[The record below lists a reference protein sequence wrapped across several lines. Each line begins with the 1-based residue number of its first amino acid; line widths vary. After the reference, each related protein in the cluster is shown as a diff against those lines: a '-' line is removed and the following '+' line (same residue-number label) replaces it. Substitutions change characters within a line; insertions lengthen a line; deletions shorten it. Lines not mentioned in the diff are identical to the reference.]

1 MIALEN
7 LTAEFKR
14 NNRYLDISSINIDET
29 TSEIAGMHPKF
40 WFEVNGDKYLAK
52 FDRFNHSNYGE
63 MIYNSLAKQVIEQD
77 SIVDYDFVL
86 DKQGRHGVACKNF
99 LKDDE
104 ILLSGYEFI
113 LRFSNKKE
121 LEIKSLGSF
130 YFSLGK
136 EFNNIEYLN
145 KLFHIAYDGDEEKVR
160 ESLSTLFKM
169 FVLDTLCNNTDRSLS
184 NWGVIVDKQSGKVKR
199 LAPVFDN
206 GHILGLGFNGDREV
220 IFEELRREQIL
231 HFYKDANI
239 YKYKTR
245 EELISIFKCEDKF
258 YRDIL
263 KDILVNINFETAMN
277 DLEDKIHGE
286 IDLANIAHIKKEFN
300 KNLRYLVEKTIAME
314 EKLNK
319 IYKDYDNGVVL
330 SEEAQLE
337 ILKIDNKLIRYIVN
351 PTFNTQLEAVSANYN
366 NLVYTDKEDNRLKK
380 AAINNSYKALS
391 LMENYDEELLM
402 RALNKSD
409 NAISYVRD
417 YTPRVSQKVI
427 EILTRN
433 PEYYKMLDNPPQEIL
448 NFVKNERVLQ
458 PLIGR

>member
-14 NNRYLDISSINIDET
+14 TNRYLDISGINLDET

-86 DKQGRHGVACKNF
+86 DKKGRHGVACNNF

-121 LEIKSLGSF
+121 LEIKRLGSF

-145 KLFHIAYDGDEEKVR
+145 KVFHNAYEGDEDKVR
-160 ESLSTLFKM
+160 ESLITLFRM

-184 NWGVIVDKQSGKVKR
+184 NWGVIIDKQTGKVKR

-206 GHILGLGFNGDREV
+206 GHILGLGFNGDKEA
-220 IFEELRREQIL
+220 IFEELRRDQIL
-231 HFYKDANI
+231 HFYKDANL

-300 KNLRYLVEKTIAME
+300 KNLRYLVEETIAIE

-319 IYKDYDNGVVL
+319 IYEDYQNRVVL
-330 SEEAQLE
+330 DEEAQLE
-337 ILKIDNKLIRYIVN
+337 ILKIDSKLIKYIVN
-351 PTFNTQLEAVSANYN
+351 PTFSTQLEAVSANYN
-366 NLVYTDKEDNRLKK
+366 NLAYTDKEDYKLKR
-380 AAINNSYKALS
+380 AAVNNSYKALS
-391 LMENYDEELLM
+391 LMEDYDEGLLL
-402 RALNKSD
+402 RALSKND
-409 NAISYVRD
+409 NALYYVRE
-417 YTPRVSQKVI
+417 YTPLVSEKVI
-427 EILTRN
+427 EILRRN
-433 PEYYKMLDNPPQEIL
+433 PEYYKILNNPPQEIL
-448 NFVKNERVLQ
+448 NFVKDERVLK